1 MQLLA
6 VRMASSQDEN
16 GVCLRFVCQAFG
28 CCHVWVLC
36 PTVFKCPPLPPPPCQ
51 LCSCGLD
58 WVWAGHAALP
68 SAFCDNDDDSGAAAS
83 QVTKLSEELSQLKA
97 RLASKRKEVSCHGH
111 NTSDKGNANRVNL
124 CYRVDSQA

>member
-1 MQLLA
+1 MVSACALCVRLLVA
-6 VRMASSQDEN
+6 AM
-16 GVCLRFVCQAFG
+16 FG
-28 CCHVWVLC
+28 CCAPQFLNV
-36 PTVFKCPPLPPPPCQ
+36 PPYHPPPPCQ

-58 WVWAGHAALP
+58 RVWAGHAALP

-83 QVTKLSEELSQLKA
+83 QVTVLSEELSQLKA

-111 NTSDKGNANRVNL
+111 NTSDKGNANRVSL